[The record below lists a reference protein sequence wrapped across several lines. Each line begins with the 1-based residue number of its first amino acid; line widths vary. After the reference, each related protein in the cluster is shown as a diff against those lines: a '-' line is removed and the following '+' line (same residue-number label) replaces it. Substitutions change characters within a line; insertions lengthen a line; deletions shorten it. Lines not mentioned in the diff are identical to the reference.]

1 MSSGRIE
8 RYTAGVAPGFR
19 PAFFVS
25 SSTYRPCKES
35 RTHATTAEPAP
46 FDGALVIDKPKGKT
60 SHDVV
65 DAVRHLAGF
74 RQIGHLGT
82 LDPLATGVLVLLLG
96 RATRLVQFYS
106 GRRKRYSAGFR
117 FGFATDT
124 YDSDG
129 EAQGPDAPP
138 SLDRATLE
146 KLAAERVGRFEQMP
160 PSFSAKKIH
169 GRPAYELARKKQP
182 VELKPVEVEVFEYR
196 LTEIEGSI
204 ARFVIECSSG
214 TYIRALAHEMGQKLG
229 CGAHLAEIT
238 RLAVG
243 EFSLEQAIKLEELA
257 EARASRKVCRLS
269 DPAGK
274 FAAEFSAGECAA
286 GCRAARASRH
296 EVQCDDLANSA
307 GARGAAAGCDVGTR
321 RRRAS
326 AAATARLQSARQT
339 DRHRGSGGS
348 ANVSAH
354 RGVRATALVR
364 QAISSGLGSA
374 LFRTS
379 PCNITALVRFHR

>member
-1 MSSGRIE
+1 M
-8 RYTAGVAPGFR
+8 
-19 PAFFVS
+19 
-25 SSTYRPCKES
+25 
-35 RTHATTAEPAP
+35 PAP

-65 DAVRHLAGF
+65 DAVRHLAGM

-117 FGFATDT
+117 FGFATNT
-124 YDSDG
+124 FDSDG
-129 EAQGPDAPP
+129 EAEGPDAVPG
-138 SLDRATLE
+138 LDRAVLE
-146 KLAAERVGRFEQMP
+146 RFAAEQVGRFEQMP

-169 GRPAYELARKKQP
+169 GRPAYELARKKQV
-182 VELKPVEVEVFEYR
+182 VELKPVEVEVFEYK

-214 TYIRALAHEMGQKLG
+214 TYIRALAHEMGQRLG

-257 EARASRKVCRLS
+257 EGAR
-269 DPAGK
+269 AGK
-274 FAAEFSAGECAA
+274 FADYLIKLDNLLPNFPRANVLPIVERRVRHGTKFNVTVAQIQPGRVEAA
-286 GCRAARASRH
+286 PG
-296 EVQCDDLANSA
+296 
-307 GARGAAAGCDVGTR
+307 
-321 RRRAS
+321 
-326 AAATARLQSARQT
+326 ATAEL
-339 DRHRGSGGS
+339 DGGEP
-348 ANVSAH
+348 
-354 RGVRATALVR
+354 RAGKLRVFN
-364 QAISSGLGSA
+364 QQNKLIAIA
-374 LFRTS
+374 EAVVPRTYQ
-379 PCNITALVRFHR
+379 PVVVFEPMG

>member
-1 MSSGRIE
+1 MPRQ
-8 RYTAGVAPGFR
+8 PQ
-19 PAFFVS
+19 
-25 SSTYRPCKES
+25 
-35 RTHATTAEPAP
+35 PAP
-46 FDGALVIDKPKGKT
+46 FDGALVIDKPQGKT

-129 EAQGPDAPP
+129 EAQGPDAPTA
-138 SLDRATLE
+138 LNKEALE
-146 KLAAERVGRFEQMP
+146 KLAAERVGRFEQTP

-182 VELKPVEVEVFEYR
+182 VELKPVEVELFEYR
-196 LTEIEGSI
+196 LTEIEGNV

-238 RLAVG
+238 RTAVG
-243 EFSLEQAIKLEELA
+243 EFSLEQAVKLEELA
-257 EARASRKVCRLS
+257 EAAR
-269 DPAGK
+269 AGK
-274 FAAEFSAGECAA
+274 FENYLIRLESLLPNFPRVNVLPIIERRVRHGTKFNIAIAQIQPGHVEPPPGATSELDGGEPRAPRLRVFSQQDKLIAIAEAVVPRTYQPIVVFEP
-286 GCRAARASRH
+286 
-296 EVQCDDLANSA
+296 LA
-307 GARGAAAGCDVGTR
+307 
-321 RRRAS
+321 
-326 AAATARLQSARQT
+326 
-339 DRHRGSGGS
+339 
-348 ANVSAH
+348 
-354 RGVRATALVR
+354 
-364 QAISSGLGSA
+364 
-374 LFRTS
+374 
-379 PCNITALVRFHR
+379 